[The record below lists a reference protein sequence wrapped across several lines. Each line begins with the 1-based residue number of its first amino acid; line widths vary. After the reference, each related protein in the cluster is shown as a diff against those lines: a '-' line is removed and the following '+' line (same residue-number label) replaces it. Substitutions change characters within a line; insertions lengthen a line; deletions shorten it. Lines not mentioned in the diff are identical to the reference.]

1 MEKDQNSSQVTK
13 NRSGSI
19 VFWFATSLVSVLL
32 IALLLAQ
39 LPVFQTFITQKTF
52 EWLSSKVDNRLELDG
67 ISISWFDEVRVDG
80 LEIYDSHDS
89 LMVAIPEMFIDVN
102 VMGLPF
108 QDDGYYFDA
117 VRVSHPEV
125 RLIKHNDSSYINI
138 TEFIIRLRG
147 LSGDRQKK
155 KKAIVLEVG
164 KVKLDHGLFSLNDRR
179 KDSIANRFDYMHFK
193 FDSINADFSDFQ
205 IRSDS
210 LLLNVDRLVAS
221 EPSGYFDI
229 NQLSTQLNFNSK
241 SLQLAE
247 LDLRTDHS
255 HITDSLVL
263 RYSSPSNL
271 SYFIDSVDFDLH
283 LIDATIGSQDVR
295 AFATAFSK
303 VEDVYNVSGYFSGK
317 VGRLRGEKLSIAVG
331 RTSRLKGSLYMAGLP
346 RIEETFIDLNV
357 QSGRLRPQDLRQY
370 LGSLY
375 SNVVNIGALN
385 VQGQFLGFV
394 NDFVA
399 NGQFYNGRSRVVS
412 DINIKV
418 PKDVRFTSYSGRLS
432 LESFDLQS
440 ILNDQNTVRRI
451 SLNGRING
459 RGITLPTAN
468 FTLESNVSKVEVND
482 YEYNNISTDG
492 RFADQFF
499 QGNFEVDD
507 PLLKVK
513 GQGLVDF
520 RDDRQTING
529 QIEIDTAR
537 LLPLNITKQDF
548 AVKGLIDVNIS
559 SFQIDSLQ
567 GELHVTS
574 LDIGLNENLAHID
587 TLVISSQKQTS
598 GRLLSLTS
606 DLLDLSIKGDYLF
619 TNVYQ
624 DFRRLYQEYL
634 LNINNNSEEL
644 AAYYQGRD
652 FEDPLE
658 YDMDINLALKDVN
671 SLIRLFRSEV
681 QLSKNIRVEGSF
693 QHGHTA
699 ILSFYSQFDSLAID
713 DKYFLGN
720 QVELTAS
727 KVIDSTSVLG
737 MLYLSSNRQ
746 DWSKITETQ
755 NAFFEA
761 IWNGQHIDFQ
771 SNIDQNE
778 LDNHASIYGEVS
790 FLKDTTTITLKPSEM
805 QAFENQWRFSD
816 ANSIS
821 FYDRRVDFD
830 SLILYSDEEKLFA
843 NGILSDST
851 DQQLELN
858 LRKFD
863 LRNIQSLLPVN
874 ISGIVNGSVYLSD
887 VFNTPAIESNVG
899 ISDFYL
905 EEFLVG
911 DIQSL
916 SKWEDEDQRFNLG
929 FFVTRDGQN
938 VIQIDGYFNPSE
950 AEDQLELS
958 ADIRDANLNIMQPF
972 IATRFTNFSGL
983 VEGRFAISGSI
994 DYPILEGAGAITDG
1008 TAKINYLN
1016 TDYSF
1021 EGGVI
1026 FDANEIGVRSLQ
1038 LTDQDGN
1045 KASINGG
1052 VFHDG
1057 FRDFILDL
1065 SADLQTFQV
1074 LNTTVSEN
1082 ELYYGTAYGTG
1093 QLNMIGAPS
1102 NLTISA
1108 NATTGRGTRIF
1119 IPLNS
1124 STSVEQEE
1132 YISFVDFDND
1142 SLTSQ
1147 IQYQIEEQVDLSGIK
1162 LDFDLEITNEAYCEL
1177 IFDIKSG
1184 DIIRGR
1190 GDGNL
1195 KLQIDTK
1202 GDFNMFGD
1210 FEIETGAYNFTLY
1223 NIINKEFD
1231 IERGSR
1237 ISWYGDPYGAILN
1250 IDAKY
1255 RQLASLAP
1263 LVNTLDEESLN
1274 SQQLRRNYPAAV
1286 NLSLDGEMLSP
1297 EIDFG
1302 IEISEY
1308 PDNIRLENGA
1318 VISINALVNAFQS
1331 RIAADE
1337 QELKRQVFSLIILKR
1352 FSPENSFSVGGGQT
1366 IGSSVSEF
1374 VSNQLSYWIT
1384 QVDENLEIDV
1394 DLNSLDSDA
1403 LNTFQL
1409 RLAYTFFDG
1418 RLRVSRDG
1426 GFTNAATST
1435 SDVYSIIGDWTLEY
1449 LLTQDG
1455 KFRAKMYNRTDQ
1467 NAFQAL
1473 NQNTT
1478 ETGFSIQYIRSFDQ
1492 LKEIISDTKSEK
1504 GKEKSVDNVSMN

>member
-1 MEKDQNSSQVTK
+1 M
-13 NRSGSI
+13 
-19 VFWFATSLVSVLL
+19 
-32 IALLLAQ
+32 
-39 LPVFQTFITQKTF
+39 
-52 EWLSSKVDNRLELDG
+52 DNRLELKG
-67 ISISWFDEVRVDG
+67 ISISWFDEVRVEG
-80 LEIYDSHDS
+80 LEIYDSQDS
-89 LMVAIPEMFIDVN
+89 LMVAIPEMFLDVN
-102 VMGLPF
+102 VMNLPF

-125 RLIKHNDSSYINI
+125 RLIKHSDSSYINI
-138 TEFIIRLRG
+138 TEFIQRLRG
-147 LSGDRQKK
+147 LSGDKQKK
-155 KKAIVLEVG
+155 KKAIALKVG

-179 KDSIANRFDYMHFK
+179 KDSIADRFDYMHFK
-193 FDSINADFSDFQ
+193 FDSINGDFSDFQ
-205 IRSDS
+205 IISDS
-210 LLLNVDRLVAS
+210 LLLTVDQLVAS

-229 NQLSTQLNFNSK
+229 NRLSTHLNFNSK

-263 RYSSPSNL
+263 KYSNPSNL
-271 SYFIDSVDFDLH
+271 SYFVDSVDFDLH
-283 LIDATIGSQDVR
+283 LINSTIGSQDVR
-295 AFATAFSK
+295 AFATVFSQ
-303 VEDVYNVSGYFSGK
+303 VDDVYDISGSFSGK
-317 VGRLRGEKLSIAVG
+317 VGRLRGEELTIAVG
-331 RTSRLKGSLYMAGLP
+331 TTSRLRGSLYMTGLP

-357 QSGRLRPQDLRQY
+357 RSGRLRPQDLRQY
-370 LGSLY
+370 LGNLY
-375 SNVVNIGALN
+375 PNVVNIGTLN

-399 NGQFYNGRSRVVS
+399 NGQFYNSRSRVVS

-418 PKDVRFTSYSGRLS
+418 PKDVRFTRYSGRLT
-432 LESFDLQS
+432 LENFDLKR
-440 ILNDQNTVRRI
+440 ILNDQNSVRRI
-451 SLNGRING
+451 SLTGRING
-459 RGITLPTAN
+459 QGITLPTAN
-468 FTLESNVSKVEVND
+468 FSLESDVSNIAIND
-482 YEYNNISTDG
+482 YVYKNISTDG

-513 GQGLVDF
+513 GRGLVDF
-520 RDDRQTING
+520 RDNKQTING
-529 QIEIDTAR
+529 QIQIDSAR
-537 LLPLNITKQDF
+537 LQPLNITGQDF
-548 AVKGLIDVNIS
+548 AIKGLIDVNIS
-559 SFQIDSLQ
+559 SFKIDSLQ
-567 GELHVTS
+567 GDLKVSS
-574 LDIGLNENLAHID
+574 LDIGLNEELAHID
-587 TLVISSQKQTS
+587 TLVISSQKQTD

-606 DLLDLSIKGDYLF
+606 DLIDLSINGDYLF
-619 TNVYQ
+619 TNIYK

-644 AAYYQGRD
+644 AVYYDGRD

-658 YDMDINLALKDVN
+658 YDMDINIALKDVN
-671 SLIRLFRSEV
+671 PLITLFHPDL
-681 QLSKNIRVEGSF
+681 QLSKNVRVEGSF
-693 QHGHTA
+693 HHGHTA
-699 ILSFYSQFDSLAID
+699 ILSFYSQFDSLALD

-720 QVELTAS
+720 EVELTAS

-737 MLYLSSNRQ
+737 MLYVSSDVQ

-778 LDNHASIYGEVS
+778 LDNHASLYGEVS
-790 FLKDTTTITLKPSEM
+790 FLKDTTRIILKPSEM
-805 QAFENQWRFSD
+805 LAFDNEWRFND
-816 ANSIS
+816 DNSIS
-821 FYDRRVDFD
+821 FYDQQIDFD
-830 SLILYSDEEKLFA
+830 SLVLYSDEEKLFA
-843 NGILSDST
+843 HGVLSDSS

-858 LRKFD
+858 LRRFD
-863 LRNIQSLLPVN
+863 LRNIQSLLPVD
-874 ISGIVNGSVYLSD
+874 ISGIVNGSVFLSD
-887 VFNTPAIESNVG
+887 VFDTPAIESNVG
-899 ISDFYL
+899 ISDFYID
-905 EEFLVG
+905 EFLVG

-916 SKWEDEDQRFNLG
+916 SQWQDENDRFNLG
-929 FFVTRDGQN
+929 FFVTREGQN
-938 VIQIDGYFNPSE
+938 VIQIDGYFNPSR
-950 AEDQLELS
+950 AGDQLELS
-958 ADIRDANLNIMQPF
+958 ADIRDANLNVIQPF

-983 VEGRFAISGSI
+983 VQGTFAISGSL
-994 DYPILEGAGAITDG
+994 DYPILEGTGTITDG
-1008 TAKINYLN
+1008 TVKINYLN
-1016 TDYSF
+1016 TDYRF

-1026 FDANEIGVRSLQ
+1026 FDANEIGVRRLQ

-1045 KASINGG
+1045 LARINGG
-1052 VFHDG
+1052 IFHDG

-1093 QLNMIGAPS
+1093 QLNMIGSPS

-1124 STSVEQEE
+1124 STSIEQEE

-1147 IQYQIEEQVDLSGIK
+1147 IQSKIEEQVDLSGIK

-1223 NIINKEFD
+1223 NIINKEFE
-1231 IERGSR
+1231 IEKGSR

-1263 LVNTLDEESLN
+1263 LISTLDEESLN
-1274 SQQLRRNYPAAV
+1274 SPEIRRKYPAAV
-1286 NLSLDGEMLSP
+1286 NLSLQGEMLSP
-1297 EIDFG
+1297 EIGFG
-1302 IEISEY
+1302 IEVSEY
-1308 PDNIRLENGA
+1308 PDNVVLQNGA
-1318 VISINALVNAFQS
+1318 TISLNALVNAFQS

-1403 LNTFQL
+1403 LNTFEL

-1426 GFTNAATST
+1426 GFTNAATNT
-1435 SDVYSIIGDWTLEY
+1435 SDIYSIIGDWTLEY

-1467 NAFQAL
+1467 NAFSAL
-1473 NQNTT
+1473 NQNNT

-1492 LKEIISDTKSEK
+1492 LKEIISDTKSERD
-1504 GKEKSVDNVSMN
+1504 KEKASDNVTMN